1 VVDFR
6 SAFVE
11 NRNTNETGELASM
24 RAVTAFCLVMA
35 PIALVHAQLEV
46 IGDSP
51 PSGDQAA
58 LQAQGAKLQTDFNA
72 AQAKA
77 TRKGDDKM
85 TCDQIHADLVT
96 TMQSPGFQQ
105 FLVQQQ
111 SALSSISASTGLSSF
126 AVLIGMQ
133 SLLTQGAVGSGAAAS
148 AAQPASG
155 DAAAKKTG
163 LFKKLGSFGQ
173 IAGAAASGLGGVGH
187 GVGSAAGTV
196 ETVAGA
202 AQVAGAAGTAGN
214 TTGEVAAAANAAN
227 VLNGGNAGTAAAAGV
242 ANSAAAVSN
251 VHAAQSAGSPH
262 ASAAAAP
269 SYNAAASQALSA
281 NAMQAALQVGQAA
294 VNSPDVMRASHLGQL
309 ADSKGCKFQMD
320 GTLLTH

>member
-1 VVDFR
+1 MRVVI
-6 SAFVE
+6 AFF
-11 NRNTNETGELASM
+11 LA
-24 RAVTAFCLVMA
+24 MA
-35 PIALVHAQLEV
+35 PVALVHAQLEV

-51 PSGDQAA
+51 PPADQAA
-58 LQAQGAKLQTDFNA
+58 LHAQGAKLQTDFNA

-85 TCDQIHADLVT
+85 TCDQVHSELVT

-111 SALSSISASTGLSSF
+111 GALSSISASTGLTSF
-126 AVLIGMQ
+126 GVLIGMQ
-133 SLLTQGAVGSGAAAS
+133 SLLTEGAVGAGAATTTS
-148 AAQPASG
+148 APA
-155 DAAAKKTG
+155 AEKKTG
-163 LFKKLGSFGQ
+163 MFKKLGSFGQ
-173 IAGAAASGLGGVGH
+173 LAGAAASGLGGVGH

-251 VHAAQSAGSPH
+251 VHAAQSAGTPH
-262 ASAAAAP
+262 TAAAAP
-269 SYNAAASQALSA
+269 SYNASAYQGLSA
-281 NAMQAALQVGQAA
+281 NAAQAALQVGQAA
-294 VNSPDVMRASHLGQL
+294 VNSPDVMRAAHLGQL
-309 ADSKGCKFQMD
+309 ADQKGCKFQMD
-320 GTLLTH
+320 NTLTPH

>member
-1 VVDFR
+1 MRVVI
-6 SAFVE
+6 
-11 NRNTNETGELASM
+11 
-24 RAVTAFCLVMA
+24 AFCLLIA
-35 PIALVHAQLEV
+35 PVALVHAQLEV
-46 IGDSP
+46 IGDTP
-51 PSGDQAA
+51 PSPDQAA

-77 TRKGDDKM
+77 ARKGDDKM
-85 TCDQIHADLVT
+85 TCDQIHAELVT

-111 SALSSISASTGLSSF
+111 GALSSISASTGLTSF
-126 AVLIGMQ
+126 AILSGMQ
-133 SLLTQGAVGSGAAAS
+133 SLLAEGALGSGAAATPS
-148 AAQPASG
+148 APAAG

-173 IAGAAASGLGGVGH
+173 LAGAAASGLGGVGH
-187 GVGSAAGTV
+187 GVGGVAGTV

-227 VLNGGNAGTAAAAGV
+227 VLGSGNTGTATAAGV

-251 VHAAQSAGSPH
+251 VHAAQSAGTPH
-262 ASAAAAP
+262 AAAAP
-269 SYNAAASQALSA
+269 SYKAPAAAQGLSA
-281 NAMQAALQVGQAA
+281 NAAQAALQVGQAA
-294 VNSPDVMRASHLGQL
+294 VNSPDAMRAAHLGQL

-320 GTLLTH
+320 NTLAPH